1 MFFDFLSTFIF
12 ILFIKQ
18 FTTLSNLNIKFT
30 NSFVCFFKY
39 LTTHICRKNIHILNN
54 NDFNVM
60 IDELFIENNIHVPTK
75 IHEENIKEDNID
87 DKIKNKETI
96 LDEKNNDD
104 DKINVDKKMINKET
118 IIENNEY
125 KEIVDIDINEIIFET
140 IDREVIKVGKK
151 KKRNL

>member
-1 MFFDFLSTFIF
+1 
-12 ILFIKQ
+12 
-18 FTTLSNLNIKFT
+18 
-30 NSFVCFFKY
+30 
-39 LTTHICRKNIHILNN
+39 
-54 NDFNVM
+54 M

-96 LDEKNNDD
+96 IDEKNNDDD